1 MPVREVVVPG
11 EVDVQQGH
19 DVVSPLSPA
28 VRNKSGISRAA
39 AFFSAASTPSW
50 CTLSEIDSNT
60 GTSTFSL
67 SEVDS
72 NADLPRP
79 RSSQRI
85 QRSNARPQGS
95 EVTFAL
101 GVVDDTPRA
110 VDTATAVPKQTARS
124 WRSLSEIDSNTGSRR
139 SGVTFGRRGNVDD
152 MPYLPLYYAAF
163 GLRQQTI
170 FAAPSTGSSQTRSS
184 QRLREL
190 DRDLEFIFGRKEAV
204 QVVTYGREAVDDTPH
219 VLVDTATAVDTA
231 AAAVFQQTGDSASKK
246 PKRSRLLRELEC
258 TLNMDGYWKRG
269 GPCRSTRI
277 TLQFGEAKAE

>member
-67 SEVDS
+67 PEVDS

-85 QRSNARPQGS
+85 QQSNARPQGS

-190 DRDLEFIFGRKEAV
+190 DRDLEFIFGRKEA
-204 QVVTYGREAVDDTPH
+204 AVDDTPH

-231 AAAVFQQTGDSASKK
+231 AAAVSQQTGDSASKK

-269 GPCRSTRI
+269 GPRRSTRI

>member
-1 MPVREVVVPG
+1 MGKLISNSTQNSRVVQPPFKNSSVNH
-11 EVDVQQGH
+11 VCDV
-19 DVVSPLSPA
+19 
-28 VRNKSGISRAA
+28 I
-39 AFFSAASTPSW
+39 TPNV
-50 CTLSEIDSNT
+50 E
-60 GTSTFSL
+60 G
-67 SEVDS
+67 
-72 NADLPRP
+72 
-79 RSSQRI
+79 
-85 QRSNARPQGS
+85 
-95 EVTFAL
+95 
-101 GVVDDTPRA
+101 
-110 VDTATAVPKQTARS
+110 
-124 WRSLSEIDSNTGSRR
+124 R

-258 TLNMDGYWKRG
+258 TLIWMDTGREEDHADRRG
-269 GPCRSTRI
+269 
-277 TLQFGEAKAE
+277 